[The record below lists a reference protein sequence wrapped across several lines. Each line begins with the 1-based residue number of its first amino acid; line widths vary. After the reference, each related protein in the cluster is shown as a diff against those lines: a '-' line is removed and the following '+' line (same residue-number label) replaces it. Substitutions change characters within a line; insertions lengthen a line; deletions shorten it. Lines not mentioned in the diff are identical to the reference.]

1 MNTNTFN
8 WKQYLLNY
16 PDLAKSGIT
25 NQNSALIHWNR
36 YGKNEFRTDKP
47 LKKDVSMSNK
57 KLLEIQ
63 SKIKLVHGDFNM
75 EIPEM
80 LMSIKFLNGNEKVLE
95 LGSNVGR
102 NTFIIA
108 SILNNNG
115 NNNLVTLECN
125 PAIYNQLIIN
135 KQNNKF
141 NFYAENCALSS
152 KYVFS
157 KGWDTLTKDT
167 PEVPSGY
174 ISVKTI
180 TYSNLLMKYKINFDT
195 LVLDCEGSF
204 YYILLDFPDILDNI
218 KLIITENDYLNIE
231 HLNYVTGI
239 LLNKGFKNVYRQP
252 LLVENP
258 MFTKIS
264 KDRFFE
270 VWKLIN

>member
-1 MNTNTFN
+1 MSTFN

-16 PDLAKSGIT
+16 PDIVKSGIT

-36 YGKNEFRTDKP
+36 YGKNEFRTDKA

-80 LMSIKFLNGNEKVLE
+80 LMSINYLSGNEKVLE
-95 LGSNVGR
+95 LGSNIGR

-108 SILNNNG
+108 SILNSNG
-115 NNNLVTLECN
+115 NSNFVTLECN
-125 PAIYNQLIIN
+125 PMIYNQLIIN

-141 NFYAENCALSS
+141 NFFTENCALSS

-157 KGWDTLTKDT
+157 KGWDTITKDT

-180 TYSNLLMKYKINFDT
+180 TFTELLNKYKINFDT

-204 YYILLDFPDILDNI
+204 YYILKDFPEILDNI
-218 KLIITENDYLNIE
+218 KLIITENDYHVVD
-231 HLNYVTGI
+231 HLNYVTDI
-239 LLNKGFKNVYRQP
+239 LLKKGFKNVYRQP
-252 LLVENP
+252 LLTENP
-258 MFTKIS
+258 MFAKIS

-270 VWKLIN
+270 VWKLIK